1 MKHLLPQTNY
11 YRANLHCHSTISDG
25 AFSKEELKQIYK
37 SRGYQILAITDHNL
51 TIPHPELEDEDFL
64 LITANEIN
72 IDERTPI
79 GPYGK
84 TYHLNLYAKQRNSRW
99 QPALPQKIYS
109 EEGAMHAQLA
119 RFADLPFRY
128 DVESVNKII
137 AAANENGFLVC
148 YNHPTWS
155 MQSYPDY
162 AGLKGLWGVELYNT
176 CTCLGGCD
184 ENNNR
189 VYQDDSTATYAW
201 LTAEALNLR
210 HYHLAFGASGL
221 TRSGNGGAPKCGDA
235 YPYCFEGAPVT
246 YDHPDY
252 VMINHGAND
261 RKHTEEE
268 YITEYRALIAQIR
281 KAHPDAK
288 IICLSAFCVA
298 FPKAI
303 AAMVEDINKTTGD
316 DIFFIDSAGWV
327 PAVPLH
333 PTRNMH
339 ATIAEKLIP
348 ILKERYGL

>member
-1 MKHLLPQTNY
+1 MFVQHFD
-11 YRANLHCHSTISDG
+11 ASVG
-25 AFSKEELKQIYK
+25 FM
-37 SRGYQILAITDHNL
+37 G
-51 TIPHPELEDEDFL
+51 
-64 LITANEIN
+64 
-72 IDERTPI
+72 
-79 GPYGK
+79 
-84 TYHLNLYAKQRNSRW
+84 
-99 QPALPQKIYS
+99 
-109 EEGAMHAQLA
+109 
-119 RFADLPFRY
+119 RFAPLGDAMVTTTPGSSFKIAFCGKSIVLHFDIADCVAPYPHIWVQIDGGMRAETQVDRWIRFEVPTDGKHVCTVVYKGGNEQHNRWSAPLQGKVAFLGYDADATAKLSEDNRKSIEFLGDSITEGVLVDYLRY
-128 DVESVNKII
+128 
-137 AAANENGFLVC
+137 
-148 YNHPTWS
+148 HPRS
-155 MQSYPDY
+155 QDQ
-162 AGLKGLWGVELYNT
+162 
-176 CTCLGGCD
+176 D
-184 ENNNR
+184 NR
-189 VYQDDSTATYAW
+189 IYQDDATATYAW
-201 LTAEALNLR
+201 LTAEALNLK
-210 HYHLAFGASGL
+210 HYHLGFGATGL

-339 ATIAEKLIP
+339 ATIAENLIP
-348 ILKERYGL
+348 LLKERYGL

>member
-1 MKHLLPQTNY
+1 MKHLLPRTNY

-72 IDERTPI
+72 IDEKTPI

-84 TYHLNLYAKQRNSRW
+84 TYHLNLYAKQRNSHW

-119 RFADLPFRY
+119 QSADLPFRY

-189 VYQDDSTATYAW
+189 VYQDMLVAGQRLFPVAADDLHHRDNPKKIA
-201 LTAEALNLR
+201 
-210 HYHLAFGASGL
+210 
-221 TRSGNGGAPKCGDA
+221 GGW
-235 YPYCFEGAPVT
+235 
-246 YDHPDY
+246 
-252 VMINHGAND
+252 VMIG
-261 RKHTEEE
+261 
-268 YITEYRALIAQIR
+268 
-281 KAHPDAK
+281 
-288 IICLSAFCVA
+288 
-298 FPKAI
+298 
-303 AAMVEDINKTTGD
+303 
-316 DIFFIDSAGWV
+316 
-327 PAVPLH
+327 
-333 PTRNMH
+333 
-339 ATIAEKLIP
+339 AEKLEYETVLAAMERGDLYASTGAEIHDITVSDG
-348 ILKERYGL
+348 ILTVDCSPAHCIKITSHCRRGGGHFTPAEGETTISHCELDLNQWLKIWQEDGQENAFVRVEIIGPENKRAYSRPYRLEELI

>member
-1 MKHLLPQTNY
+1 MMKHLLPRTNY

-72 IDERTPI
+72 IDEKTPI

-119 RFADLPFRY
+119 QSANLPYRY

-176 CTCLGGCD
+176 CTSLGGCD

-189 VYQDDSTATYAW
+189 VYQDMLVAGQRLFPVAADDLHHRDNPKKIA
-201 LTAEALNLR
+201 
-210 HYHLAFGASGL
+210 
-221 TRSGNGGAPKCGDA
+221 GGW
-235 YPYCFEGAPVT
+235 
-246 YDHPDY
+246 
-252 VMINHGAND
+252 VMIG
-261 RKHTEEE
+261 
-268 YITEYRALIAQIR
+268 
-281 KAHPDAK
+281 
-288 IICLSAFCVA
+288 
-298 FPKAI
+298 
-303 AAMVEDINKTTGD
+303 
-316 DIFFIDSAGWV
+316 
-327 PAVPLH
+327 
-333 PTRNMH
+333 
-339 ATIAEKLIP
+339 AEKLEYET
-348 ILKERYGL
+348 ILAAMERGDLYASTGAEIHDITVSDGILSVDCSPAHCIKITSHCRRGGGHFTPMEGETTISHCELDLNQWLKIWQEDGQENAFVRVEIIGPENKRAYSRPYRLEELI

>member
-1 MKHLLPQTNY
+1 MMKHLLPRTNY

-72 IDERTPI
+72 IDEKTPI

-119 RFADLPFRY
+119 QSADLPFRY

-137 AAANENGFLVC
+137 SAANENGFLVC

-189 VYQDDSTATYAW
+189 VYQDMLVAGQRLFPVAADDLHHRDNPKKIA
-201 LTAEALNLR
+201 
-210 HYHLAFGASGL
+210 
-221 TRSGNGGAPKCGDA
+221 GGW
-235 YPYCFEGAPVT
+235 
-246 YDHPDY
+246 
-252 VMINHGAND
+252 VMIG
-261 RKHTEEE
+261 
-268 YITEYRALIAQIR
+268 
-281 KAHPDAK
+281 
-288 IICLSAFCVA
+288 
-298 FPKAI
+298 
-303 AAMVEDINKTTGD
+303 
-316 DIFFIDSAGWV
+316 
-327 PAVPLH
+327 
-333 PTRNMH
+333 
-339 ATIAEKLIP
+339 AEKLEYET
-348 ILKERYGL
+348 ILAAMERGDLYASTGAEIHNITVSDGILTVDCSPAHCIKITSHCRRGGGHFTPAEGETTISHCELDLNQWLKIWQEDGQENAFVRVEIIGPENKRAYSRPYRLEELI